1 MRCMHVTARVVLALV
16 IAHGLGCSQG
26 TGAGGTSDPSRSG
39 THAEQAATVTRGQ
52 LRLAIRTRAYGEQV
66 ARLTDG
72 PIIRPVAGDLV
83 AVVMVDSPRTA
94 RGFGAADAEALGL
107 PADRVYATALENT
120 LAELTPLPGS
130 VPPACGSVM
139 AIQNGYYYESTRL
152 LALSGRATTT
162 TTAPVLVALP
172 AYDTVLIGQDCGA
185 ESRVALAAIAG
196 EVGLAS
202 PAPLSGTLF
211 RVTVDGI
218 VALTP

>member
-1 MRCMHVTARVVLALV
+1 MHVTARVVLALV

-52 LRLAIRTRAYGEQV
+52 LRLAILTRAYGEQV

-83 AVVMVDSPRTA
+83 AIVMVDSPRTA

-107 PADRVYATALENT
+107 PADTVYAVALENT
-120 LAELTPLPGS
+120 LAELTLLPGS

-152 LALSGRATTT
+152 LAISGRATTTT

-185 ESRVALAAIAG
+185 ESRVALSAIAG
-196 EVGLAS
+196 GVGAAS
-202 PAPLSGTLF
+202 PVPLTSTLF

-218 VALTP
+218 TAFTP